1 MFLTPLTPLTQ
12 SFKHPLCMSTGL
24 WQYLYDLSLSL
35 SQPDTY
41 RHTVSL
47 CPSLTVSLSIASLF
61 TSIYTLLSPLQSL
74 GGVFE
79 M

>member
-12 SFKHPLCMSTGL
+12 SFKHPLCKSTGL

-35 SQPDTY
+35 SHPDTY
-41 RHTVSL
+41 TVSL

-61 TSIYTLLSPLQSL
+61 TSIYTPTPLSPLQSL